1 LPASV
6 TPLIETGAHSI
17 GWLFSY
23 PAEVW
28 IVVPCIVGHSIR
40 AAVGLKSNAEGVSL
54 GVKSV
59 Q

>member
-1 LPASV
+1 V
-6 TPLIETGAHSI
+6 TPLIEPGAHSI

-23 PAEVW
+23 LGEVW
-28 IVVPCIVGHSIR
+28 IVVPCIVLLLIR
-40 AAVGLKSNAEGVSL
+40 VAVGLKLNAEGISL